1 MNYLRRYIVNLS
13 QKIIHFTS
21 ILQLVDEY
29 EFTWVAKQHE
39 VFDKIKKYLS
49 TSPVIHAPKRGVS
62 FKLYF
67 FAKEKSASTI
77 LNQID
82 ENK

>member
-1 MNYLRRYIVNLS
+1 
-13 QKIIHFTS
+13 
-21 ILQLVDEY
+21 LVDEY

-67 FAKEKSASTI
+67 LPKRRLPVLF
-77 LNQID
+77 
-82 ENK
+82 